1 MRVMSDEKVQAIVIG
16 AGLAGCAAAYRL
28 AKAGKEVMLVEKG
41 SAAGSK
47 NVSGGRIYTYSLDKL
62 MPGEWSEAPLERK
75 INRELMMLMTP
86 EDSLAIDSTFGSMD
100 SESYS
105 VLRSKFDSWL
115 SDKAEEAGAMLIPG
129 TTVEGLIVRDGKVC
143 GIKTDEEEL
152 ESDIVIDAEGVNAL
166 AAESAGLTDKLSPSD
181 AAVGLKYV
189 FQLTEEKINDRFN
202 VESGQGVALLA
213 AGACTRGV
221 NGGGAFLYTNTDSI
235 SVGLVADTLSLKRSG
250 LKIVDLSNEFIQHPS
265 IGRYLEGA
273 KLIEYSAHLIP
284 EGGFHAATK
293 NKLYA
298 PGFLIAGDA
307 AGLVVNRGF
316 TVRGMDYAI
325 VSGIHAADTA
335 LEALEANDFS
345 EQKLS
350 AYEER
355 LNAVVMKDLKTMNKS
370 HDYITHTKYMF
381 TAYPALAA
389 GVMKSLY
396 TVKDEPLKG
405 AMKTVM
411 QTVKGQKVSLF
422 GAAKDAFKGGR
433 SL

>member
-1 MRVMSDEKVQAIVIG
+1 MSDEKIQVIIIG
-16 AGLAGCAAAYRL
+16 AGLAGSAAAYRL

-41 SAAGSK
+41 STAGSK
-47 NVSGGRIYTYSLDKL
+47 NVSGGRLYTYALEKL
-62 MPGEWSEAPLERK
+62 MPGEWADAPLERK
-75 INRELMMLMTP
+75 INRELMMLMTA
-86 EDSLAIDSTFGSMD
+86 EDSLTIDSTFSATESD
-100 SESYS
+100 SYS
-105 VLRSKFDSWL
+105 VLRSSFDSWL
-115 SDKAEEAGAMLIPG
+115 ADKAEEAGAMVIPG
-129 TTVEGLIVRDGKVC
+129 TTVEDLIVRNGKVC
-143 GIKTDEEEL
+143 GIKTEEEEL

-166 AAESAGLTDKLSPSD
+166 AAERAGLTNKLSPSD

-189 FQLTEEKINDRFN
+189 FQLPEEKINDRFN
-202 VESGQGVALLA
+202 VESGQGVAMLA

-221 NGGGAFLYTNTDSI
+221 NGGGAFLYTNRDSI
-235 SVGLVADTLSLKRSG
+235 SIGLVADTISLKNSG
-250 LKIVDLSNEFIQHPS
+250 VKIVDLSNEFIQHPS
-265 IGRYLEGA
+265 LSRYIEGG
-273 KLIEYSAHLIP
+273 KLVEYSAHLIP
-284 EGGFHAATK
+284 EGGFHAVSK

-335 LEALEANDFS
+335 IEAIDANDFS

-350 AYEER
+350 AYAGR
-355 LNAVVMKDLKTMNKS
+355 LQEVVMKDLKTLDKS

-381 TAYPALAA
+381 TAYPALAT
-389 GVMKSLY
+389 GVMKNLY
-396 TVKDEPLKG
+396 TAKDEPLKG
-405 AMKTVM
+405 AMKTIM